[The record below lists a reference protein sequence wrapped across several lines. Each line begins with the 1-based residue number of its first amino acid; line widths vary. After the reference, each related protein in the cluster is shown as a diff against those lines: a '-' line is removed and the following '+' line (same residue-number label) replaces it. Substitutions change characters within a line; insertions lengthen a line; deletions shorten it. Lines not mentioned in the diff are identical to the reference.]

1 MMGNPVWLVNL
12 IKKSFPARFT
22 VADWTHLPIIGRLI
36 DRWLFWEDDTIILP
50 RDTVV
55 EDRTRVL
62 QVQQPIDP
70 PVQTVLP
77 SQVVAHFI
85 EQANYLWIMDTC
97 FCRDAE
103 QCENY
108 PIDLGCLFMGEA
120 VLRINPKLGHL
131 ATKAEALDHI
141 QRCREAGLVHLIG
154 RNKIDTVWMGVKP
167 GGRLLT
173 ICNCCPCCCLWQV
186 LPRLAPEISQK
197 FTKMP
202 GVRVTVTDRCVG
214 CGKCTRDVCFLD
226 AIHLEGDR
234 AVIEE
239 ECLGCGRCAEICP
252 EGAIAVTIE
261 DDQFIE
267 KTIARISSSV
277 DVS

>member
-1 MMGNPVWLVNL
+1 MGNPVWLVNL

-22 VADWTHLPIIGRLI
+22 VADWTHIPIIGKLI
-36 DRWLFWEDDTIILP
+36 DRWLFWEDDTIFLP
-50 RDTVV
+50 RDAVV
-55 EDRTRVL
+55 EHGTREL
-62 QVQQPIDP
+62 QIQQPIAL

-77 SQVVAHFI
+77 SQVVVHFI

-103 QCENY
+103 QCEDY

-120 VLRINPKLGHL
+120 VLRINPKLGRL
-131 ATKAEALDHI
+131 VTKEEALDHI
-141 QRCREAGLVHLIG
+141 QRCRDAGLIHLIG

-173 ICNCCPCCCLWQV
+173 VCNCCPCCCLWQV

-202 GVRVTVTDRCVG
+202 GVRVIVTDRCVG
-214 CGKCTRDVCFLD
+214 CGQCTQDVCFLD
-226 AIHLEGDR
+226 AIHLEGQR
-234 AVIEE
+234 AMIEAD
-239 ECLGCGRCAEICP
+239 CLGCGRCAEICP
-252 EGAIAVTIE
+252 VSAIEVAIE
-261 DDQFIE
+261 DEQFIE
-267 KTIARISSSV
+267 KSIARISSAV

>member
-1 MMGNPVWLVNL
+1 MGNPVWLVNL
-12 IKKSFPARFT
+12 IKKTFPARFT
-22 VADWTHLPIIGRLI
+22 VADWTHIPVIGKLI
-36 DRWLFWEDDTIILP
+36 DRWLFWEDDTIFLP
-50 RDTVV
+50 RDAAV
-55 EDRTRVL
+55 ERGRQVL
-62 QVQQPIDP
+62 QVQQPIEP

-77 SQVVAHFI
+77 SQVMVHFI

-97 FCRDAE
+97 FCREAE
-103 QCENY
+103 QCEDY

-131 ATKAEALDHI
+131 ATKQEALDHV
-141 QRCREAGLVHLIG
+141 QRCREAGLIHLIG

-173 ICNCCPCCCLWQV
+173 VCHCCPCCCLWQV
-186 LPRLAPEISQK
+186 LPRLTPEISQK

-214 CGKCTRDVCFLD
+214 CGKCTRGVCFLD
-226 AIHLEGDR
+226 AIHLQDGRAEIAEGC
-234 AVIEE
+234 V
-239 ECLGCGRCAEICP
+239 GCGRCAEVCP
-252 EGAIAVTIE
+252 EGAIEVSIE

-267 KTIARISSSV
+267 KAIARLSSSV